1 MTDLIIHLQKWT
13 DQKKLID
20 YDNRLF
26 YELVQT
32 YIQQFNLSKNNLED
46 NSIFKII
53 LAERE
58 PDKFLAIFLA
68 CIITKTLVFLA
79 NPDWQESEW
88 QQVFEL
94 VEPGLIFGLDQD
106 FSINNTSTKKKFLVN
121 NEYLTKV

>member
-1 MTDLIIHLQKWT
+1 MSELNRKPMSDLMIHLQKWT
-13 DQKKLID
+13 DQKKFIG

-32 YIQQFNLSKNNLED
+32 YIQQFNFSKNNAEN

-58 PDKFLAIFLA
+58 PNKFLAVFLA

-79 NPDWQESEW
+79 NLDRMTLKLTRYEW
-88 QQVFEL
+88 Q
-94 VEPGLIFGLDQD
+94 I
-106 FSINNTSTKKKFLVN
+106 
-121 NEYLTKV
+121 